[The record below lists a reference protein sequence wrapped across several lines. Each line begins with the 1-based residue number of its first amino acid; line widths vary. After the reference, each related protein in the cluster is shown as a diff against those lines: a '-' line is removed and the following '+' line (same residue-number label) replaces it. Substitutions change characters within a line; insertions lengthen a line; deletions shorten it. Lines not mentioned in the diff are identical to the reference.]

1 MHRRTKSW
9 GRQKIGKRIQ
19 HRLRNIGLI
28 ARAMYQ
34 MSTLAW
40 EAQPLCFVGVVAL
53 QLLQGLLPLATAWLA
68 KLFFDLLA
76 QSLRGNASP
85 ALIQQLFVLLA
96 LQALVML
103 FSLLPTPVAK
113 YVTAELTRRLTL
125 RMKSAIYRK
134 INSLQ
139 GLAYFE
145 DPTFHD
151 TIQMASTNAQFG
163 PMQALNLFTT
173 ILQSIITLLSFLGIL
188 IAFSPWL
195 TGVIALAILPQCY
208 VELKLSKQRFDVLL
222 VNSPRE
228 RRASYYGQV
237 LSMVEFAK
245 EMRLFDLGEYF
256 LRKFLSTTE
265 EIYQTQR
272 QQQQRELHWQLALA
286 VGAAVVSTIAFVFV
300 VVQAFFGR
308 LTLGDV
314 ALYTSVVGSV
324 QAALTG
330 LVFALSQASDSVL
343 FFRQYT
349 DLISLEH
356 SPGQSTP
363 RSQVPPLTVGIT
375 LRDISFRY
383 SEHHPWI
390 LRHVNLLLP
399 AHCCLALVGLNGVGK
414 TTLVKL
420 LTRLYDPTEG
430 EILWDGIDVRE
441 FDPQEVRRH
450 MGALFQDF
458 SRYDLSVQENIGL
471 GDAEQVENVEIVQK
485 AAIKAGIHGR
495 IESLPRGYQ
504 SILSRWLAPKNE
516 GVDFSGGEW
525 QKVALARMFVRD
537 SEMLILD
544 EPTAALDAE
553 AEYAL
558 YQHFRELMQGHTCL
572 LITHRFSTV
581 RMADH
586 VAVLEDGQ
594 ITEYGT
600 HTELLARRG
609 TYAKLYSMQAES
621 YTEEQ
626 NASATDGDPVASPMF

>member
-1 MHRRTKSW
+1 MRRRTT
-9 GRQKIGKRIQ
+9 GRNQQQIGR
-19 HRLRNIGLI
+19 RLWHQLRRLGQI
-28 ARAMYQ
+28 ARAMSQ

-40 EAQPLCFVGVVAL
+40 EAQPACFVSVVAL

-76 QSLRGNASP
+76 QSLQGHASP
-85 ALIQQLFVLLA
+85 SLTQQLVVLLA
-96 LQALVML
+96 LQALVTL
-103 FSLLPTPVAK
+103 CNLLPSPLAR

-125 RMKSAIYRK
+125 RMKGTMYRK

-163 PMQALNLFTT
+163 PMQALNLCTT
-173 ILQSIITLLSFLGIL
+173 VLQSSMTLLAFLGVL
-188 IAFSPWL
+188 IALSPWL
-195 TGVIALAILPQCY
+195 TGVIALAVLPQCY
-208 VELKLSKQRFDVLL
+208 VELKLSKQRYDVLL

-228 RRASYYGQV
+228 RRAAYYGQV
-237 LSMVEFAK
+237 LSMVSFAK

-265 EIYQTQR
+265 EIYRTQR
-272 QQQQRELHWQLALA
+272 QQQQRELRWQLALA
-286 VGAAVVSTIAFVFV
+286 VGAAAVSTAAFVFV
-300 VVQAFFGR
+300 VIQAFVGR

-314 ALYTSVVGSV
+314 ALYTSAVGSV
-324 QAALTG
+324 QSALIG
-330 LVFALSQASDSVL
+330 LVYALSQASDSVL

-349 DLISLEH
+349 DLLSLEQ
-356 SPGQSTP
+356 SPEPGTL
-363 RSQVPPLTVGIT
+363 RSHVPSLTDGIT
-375 LRDISFRY
+375 LRDLSFRY
-383 SEHHPWI
+383 SEGHPWT
-390 LRHVNLLLP
+390 LRHVNLFLP
-399 AHCCLALVGLNGVGK
+399 ARRCLALVGLNGAGK

-430 EILWDGIDVRE
+430 EILWDGIDVRA

-450 MGALFQDF
+450 MGAIFQDF

-471 GDAEQVENVEIVQK
+471 GDAEHVENAGIVQQ
-485 AAIKAGIHGR
+485 AASKAGIHER
-495 IESLPRGYQ
+495 IASLPQGYQ
-504 SILSRWLAPKNE
+504 SILSRWLAPKDE

-525 QKVALARMFVRD
+525 QKVALARMLMRD
-537 SEMLILD
+537 SEVLILD

-558 YQHFRELMQGHTCL
+558 YQHFKELMQGHTCL

-586 VAVLEDGQ
+586 IAVLENGQ
-594 ITEYGT
+594 ITEYGA
-600 HTELLARRG
+600 HSELLARRG

-626 NASATDGDPVASPMF
+626 LARATSGNPVVSPLS

>member
-1 MHRRTKSW
+1 MRRPTT
-9 GRQKIGKRIQ
+9 GRNQQQIGR
-19 HRLRNIGLI
+19 RLWHQLRRLGQI
-28 ARAMYQ
+28 ARAMSQ

-40 EAQPLCFVGVVAL
+40 EAQPACFVSVVAL

-76 QSLRGNASP
+76 QSLQGHASP
-85 ALIQQLFVLLA
+85 SLMQQLVVLLA
-96 LQALVML
+96 LQALVTL
-103 FSLLPTPVAK
+103 CNLLPSPLAR

-125 RMKSAIYRK
+125 RMKGTMYRK

-163 PMQALNLFTT
+163 PMQALNLCTT
-173 ILQSIITLLSFLGIL
+173 VLQSSMTLLAFLGVL
-188 IAFSPWL
+188 IALSPWL
-195 TGVIALAILPQCY
+195 TGVIALAVLPQCY
-208 VELKLSKQRFDVLL
+208 VELKLSRQRYDVLL
-222 VNSPRE
+222 MNSPRE
-228 RRASYYGQV
+228 RRAAYYGQV
-237 LSMVEFAK
+237 LSMVSFAK

-265 EIYQTQR
+265 EIYRTQR
-272 QQQQRELHWQLALA
+272 QQQQRELRWQLALA
-286 VGAAVVSTIAFVFV
+286 VGAAAVSTAAFVFV
-300 VVQAFFGR
+300 VIQTFVGR

-314 ALYTSVVGSV
+314 ALYTSAVGSV
-324 QAALTG
+324 QSALIG
-330 LVFALSQASDSVL
+330 LVYALSQASDSVL

-349 DLISLEH
+349 DLLSLEQ
-356 SPGQSTP
+356 SPEPGTL
-363 RSQVPPLTVGIT
+363 RSHVPSLTDGIT
-375 LRDISFRY
+375 LRDLSFRY
-383 SEHHPWI
+383 SEGHPWT
-390 LRHVNLLLP
+390 LRHVNLFLP
-399 AHCCLALVGLNGVGK
+399 ARRCLALVGLNGAGK

-430 EILWDGIDVRE
+430 EILWDGIDVRA

-450 MGALFQDF
+450 MGAIFQDF

-471 GDAEQVENVEIVQK
+471 GDAEHVENAGIVQQ
-485 AAIKAGIHGR
+485 AASNAGIHER
-495 IESLPRGYQ
+495 IASLPQGYQ
-504 SILSRWLAPKNE
+504 SILSRWLAPQDE

-525 QKVALARMFVRD
+525 QKVALARMLMRD
-537 SEMLILD
+537 SEVLILD

-558 YQHFRELMQGHTCL
+558 YQHFKELMQGHTCL

-586 VAVLEDGQ
+586 IAVLENGQ
-594 ITEYGT
+594 ITEYGA
-600 HTELLARRG
+600 HSELLARRG

-626 NASATDGDPVASPMF
+626 LARATGGNPVVSPLS

>member
-40 EAQPLCFVGVVAL
+40 EAQPLCFVSVVAL
-53 QLLQGLLPLATAWLA
+53 QLFQGLLPLATAWLA

-76 QSLRGNASP
+76 QSLRGNVSS

-96 LQALVML
+96 IQALVTL
-103 FSLLPTPVAK
+103 CSLLPAPLTK

-125 RMKSAIYRK
+125 RMKGTIYRK

-151 TIQMASTNAQFG
+151 SIQMAGTNAQFG
-163 PMQALNLFTT
+163 PTQALNIFTT
-173 ILQSIITLLSFLGIL
+173 VVQSVMTLLAFLGVL
-188 IAFSPWL
+188 IVFSPWL
-195 TGVIALAILPQCY
+195 TGMIAIALIPQCY

-222 VNSPRE
+222 MNSPRE

-237 LSMVEFAK
+237 LSMVQFAK
-245 EMRLFDLGEYF
+245 EMRLFNLGEYF

-272 QQQQRELHWQLALA
+272 QQQQRELRWQLVLA
-286 VGAAVVSTIAFVFV
+286 VSAAAVSITAFV
-300 VVQAFFGR
+300 VVIIQAFFGR

-314 ALYTSVVGSV
+314 ALYISVVGSV

-349 DLISLEH
+349 ELLSLEH
-356 SPGQSTP
+356 SLGQNTP
-363 RSQVPPLTVGIT
+363 PPQVPPLADGIT

-383 SEHHPWI
+383 SERHPWI
-390 LRHVNLLLP
+390 LRHVNLFLP
-399 AHCCLALVGLNGVGK
+399 AHCCLALVGLNGAGK

-430 EILWDGIDVRE
+430 RILWDGTDIRE
-441 FDPQEVRRH
+441 FEPAEFRQRL
-450 MGALFQDF
+450 GAIFQDF
-458 SRYDLSVQENIGL
+458 VHYDLSVAENIGL
-471 GDAEQVENVEIVQK
+471 GNVSQMENRERIEE
-485 AAIKAGIHGR
+485 AARKAGIHQR
-495 IESLPRGYQ
+495 IETLPRGYE
-504 SILSRWLAPKNE
+504 SMLSRWLAEQGE
-516 GVDFSGGEW
+516 GVDLSGGEW
-525 QKVALARMFVRD
+525 QKLALARMFLRHAD
-537 SEMLILD
+537 LLILD
-544 EPTAALDAE
+544 EPTASLDAQ
-553 AEYAL
+553 AEYEL
-558 YQHFRELMQGHTCL
+558 YQQFRQLMHGHTCL

-581 RMADH
+581 RMADSI
-586 VAVLEDGQ
+586 AVLENGQ
-594 ITEYGT
+594 ISEYGT
-600 HTELLARRG
+600 HTELIACGG
-609 TYAKLYSMQAES
+609 TYAKLYSMQAER
-621 YTEEQ
+621 YAEM
-626 NASATDGDPVASPMF
+626 PSPSQIGGFYCKNI

>member
-1 MHRRTKSW
+1 MRRRTT
-9 GRQKIGKRIQ
+9 GRDKQQIGR
-19 HRLRNIGLI
+19 RLWHQLRSLGQI
-28 ARAMYQ
+28 ARAMSQ

-40 EAQPLCFVGVVAL
+40 EAQPACFVSVVAL

-76 QSLRGNASP
+76 QSLQGHASP
-85 ALIQQLFVLLA
+85 SLMQQLVVLLA

-103 FSLLPTPVAK
+103 CNLLPSPLTR

-125 RMKSAIYRK
+125 RMKGTMYRK

-139 GLAYFE
+139 GLASFE

-151 TIQMASTNAQFG
+151 MIQMASTNAQFG
-163 PMQALNLFTT
+163 PMQALNLCTT
-173 ILQSIITLLSFLGIL
+173 VLQSSMTLLAFLGVL
-188 IAFSPWL
+188 IALSPWL
-195 TGVIALAILPQCY
+195 TGMIALAILPQCY
-208 VELKLSKQRFDVLL
+208 VELKLSKQRYDVLL
-222 VNSPRE
+222 MNSPRE
-228 RRASYYGQV
+228 RRAAYYGQV
-237 LSMVEFAK
+237 LSMVSFAK
-245 EMRLFDLGEYF
+245 EMRLFNLGEYF

-265 EIYQTQR
+265 EIYRTQR
-272 QQQQRELHWQLALA
+272 QQQQRELRWQLALA
-286 VGAAVVSTIAFVFV
+286 VGAAAVSTAAFVFV
-300 VVQAFFGR
+300 VIQAFVGR

-314 ALYTSVVGSV
+314 ALYTSAVGSV
-324 QAALTG
+324 QSALLG
-330 LVFALSQASDSVL
+330 LVYALSQASDSVL

-349 DLISLEH
+349 DLLSLEQ
-356 SPGQSTP
+356 SPEPDTL
-363 RSQVPPLTVGIT
+363 RSHVPSLTDGIT
-375 LRDISFRY
+375 LRDLSFRY
-383 SEHHPWI
+383 SEGHPWT
-390 LRHVNLLLP
+390 LRHVNLFLP
-399 AHCCLALVGLNGVGK
+399 ARRCLALVGLNGAGK

-450 MGALFQDF
+450 MGAIFQDF

-471 GDAEQVENVEIVQK
+471 GDAEQVENAGIVQQ
-485 AAIKAGIHGR
+485 AASKAGIHER
-495 IESLPRGYQ
+495 IASLPQGYQ
-504 SILSRWLAPKNE
+504 SILSRWLAPEGE

-525 QKVALARMFVRD
+525 QKVALARMLMRD
-537 SEMLILD
+537 SEVLILD

-558 YQHFRELMQGHTCL
+558 YQHFKELMHGHTCL

-586 VAVLEDGQ
+586 IAVLENGQ
-594 ITEYGT
+594 ITEYGA
-600 HTELLARRG
+600 HSELLARRG

-626 NASATDGDPVASPMF
+626 LARATGGNPVVSPLS

>member
-9 GRQKIGKRIQ
+9 DRQKIGKRIQ
-19 HRLRNIGLI
+19 HRLRNIGRI
-28 ARAMYQ
+28 ARATYQ

-40 EAQPLCFVGVVAL
+40 KAQPLCFVSVVAL

-76 QSLRGNASP
+76 QSLRGNVSA
-85 ALIQQLFVLLA
+85 ALVQQLIVLLA
-96 LQALVML
+96 LQALVTL
-103 FSLLPTPVAK
+103 FSLLLTPVTK

-125 RMKSAIYRK
+125 RMKGAIYRK

-151 TIQMASTNAQFG
+151 TIQMASSNAQYG
-163 PMQALNLFTT
+163 PMQALNIFTMV
-173 ILQSIITLLSFLGIL
+173 LQSIMTLFAFLGVL
-188 IAFSPWL
+188 ISFSPWL
-195 TGVIALAILPQCY
+195 TGMIAIALIPQCY
-208 VELKLSKQRFDVLL
+208 VELKLSKQRYDVLL
-222 VNSPRE
+222 MNSPRE

-237 LSMVEFAK
+237 LSMVQFAK
-245 EMRLFDLGEYF
+245 EMRLFNLGEYF

-272 QQQQRELHWQLALA
+272 HQQRGELRWQLVLA
-286 VGAAVVSTIAFVFV
+286 VGAAAVSTTAFV
-300 VVQAFFGR
+300 VVVIQAFFGR

-314 ALYTSVVGSV
+314 ALYISVVGSV
-324 QAALTG
+324 QAALTA
-330 LVFALSQASDSVL
+330 LVFALSQASESVL

-349 DLISLEH
+349 DLMSLEP
-356 SPGQSTP
+356 SLGQNTP
-363 RSQVPPLTVGIT
+363 PSQAPPLVDGIT
-375 LRDISFRY
+375 LRNISFRY
-383 SEHHPWI
+383 SERHPWI
-390 LRHVNLLLP
+390 LRHVNLFLP
-399 AHCCLALVGLNGVGK
+399 AHCCLALVGLNGAGK

-430 EILWDGIDVRE
+430 KILWDGIDLRE

-450 MGALFQDF
+450 MGAIFQDF

-471 GDAEQVENVEIVQK
+471 GDVEQVENVGIVQQ
-485 AAIKAGIHGR
+485 AATKAGIHGR
-495 IESLPRGYQ
+495 IASLPQGYQ
-504 SILSRWLAPKNE
+504 SILSRWLAQKDE

-525 QKVALARMFVRD
+525 QKVALARMFMRD
-537 SEMLILD
+537 SEVLILD

-558 YQHFRELMQGHTCL
+558 YQHFKELMQGHTCL

-586 VAVLEDGQ
+586 IAVLEDGQ

-600 HTELLARRG
+600 HAELLARQG

-626 NASATDGDPVASPMF
+626 KACATDGDPMASLMS